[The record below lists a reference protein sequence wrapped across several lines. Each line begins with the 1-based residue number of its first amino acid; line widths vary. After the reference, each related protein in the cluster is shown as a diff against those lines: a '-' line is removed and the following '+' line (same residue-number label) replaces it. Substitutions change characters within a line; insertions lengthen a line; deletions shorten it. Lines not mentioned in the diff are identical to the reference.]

1 MIHKIDKGVLQGWKA
16 KDKRVETVA
25 RYTDGKGCARY
36 KGTDKLKK
44 TETLD
49 SIQYH
54 KHYSNQFVSW
64 SLCYPKI
71 KFLGIMDLCCCV
83 FRTLYYISEFGQ
95 IAYIDAFSHKYM
107 LLP

>member
-64 SLCYPKI
+64 
-71 KFLGIMDLCCCV
+71 
-83 FRTLYYISEFGQ
+83 
-95 IAYIDAFSHKYM
+95 
-107 LLP
+107 